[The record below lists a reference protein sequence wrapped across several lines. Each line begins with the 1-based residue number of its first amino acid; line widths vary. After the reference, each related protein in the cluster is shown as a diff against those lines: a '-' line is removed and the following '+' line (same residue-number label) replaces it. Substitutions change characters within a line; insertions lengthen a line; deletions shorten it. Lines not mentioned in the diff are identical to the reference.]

1 MIVREDYAVSL
12 IKPGTTVKI
21 DNLDLQL
28 SLEDIVRNTERVLT
42 RFRVEISVPN
52 EEPQAKEYDLT
63 ILAFD
68 EWPGLDEMP
77 EVSAAFVTPNASK
90 IPLVLRKAA
99 VFMKSMTG
107 DESLNSFL
115 YEDPNRIRAGVAA
128 IFEALRTEGK
138 VYCSPPASFFK
149 EGQRVRMADKVL
161 AEKMGTCIDTSLL
174 LCSCLEAAMLDPI
187 LIFYEHHASVGIWL
201 TFKHDNPAVCDDSS
215 LLLKE
220 SADEINRLVFVE
232 TTYIS
237 SIHGKNF
244 EEAATYAENEI
255 RKGEQKFLLFVD
267 IKKCRLNNIL
277 PMPVILS
284 DGKWVIDQVALK
296 RKVDKKHV
304 KKLTTSDIPNSEEY
318 AKLSRLQI
326 WERKLLDIS
335 LRNSLVNLRLRQSV
349 IPFVSF
355 NIEGLED
362 KMQEKQD
369 FSIET
374 FPLPP
379 EFKLHPDDTGLYD
392 SSLFR
397 EAMEDIVKDGIKR
410 GSLIS
415 YLPEEKLASTLKALY
430 RASRTS

>member
-1 MIVREDYAVSL
+1 
-12 IKPGTTVKI
+12 
-21 DNLDLQL
+21 
-28 SLEDIVRNTERVLT
+28 
-42 RFRVEISVPN
+42 
-52 EEPQAKEYDLT
+52 
-63 ILAFD
+63 
-68 EWPGLDEMP
+68 
-77 EVSAAFVTPNASK
+77 
-90 IPLVLRKAA
+90 
-99 VFMKSMTG
+99 
-107 DESLNSFL
+107 
-115 YEDPNRIRAGVAA
+115 
-128 IFEALRTEGK
+128 
-138 VYCSPPASFFK
+138 
-149 EGQRVRMADKVL
+149 
-161 AEKMGTCIDTSLL
+161 
-174 LCSCLEAAMLDPI
+174 
-187 LIFYEHHASVGIWL
+187 
-201 TFKHDNPAVCDDSS
+201 VCDDSS